1 MNTEAVQKLAT
12 MMRMEIS
19 AEEAESIGRDMDA
32 VIGYIDQL
40 SQIDTSAIT
49 STEPLLSN
57 IAREDVATN
66 DSGSYTEQILAE
78 VPEVDNGFVKV
89 KKVM

>member
-40 SQIDTSAIT
+40 SQIDTSTIA